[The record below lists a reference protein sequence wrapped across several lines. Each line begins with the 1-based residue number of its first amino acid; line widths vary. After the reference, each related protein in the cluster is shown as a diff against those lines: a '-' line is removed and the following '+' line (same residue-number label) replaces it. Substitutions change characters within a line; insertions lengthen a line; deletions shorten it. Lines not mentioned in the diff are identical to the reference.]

1 MNAIGAVKKLY
12 KLAGWGVPKDA
23 RVIDAPLSHAF
34 GETIWNLEELER
46 LCEAHGMEADESIE
60 DFFLRTRGEEKT
72 NEIKGLVL

>member
-12 KLAGWGVPKDA
+12 KLAGWGDPKDA

-34 GETIWNLEELER
+34 GEVVWNMSELER
-46 LCEAHGMEADESIE
+46 ICEARGMGADESIE
-60 DFFLRTRGEEKT
+60 DFFLRTRGEEVT